1 MAMFREIRRRARHIA
16 PQVIAACLVGYFVFH
31 AVHGERGLLA
41 YLRLQQELA
50 QAKAVQSELSA
61 QRAEMRHRVSLLRPD
76 SLDPDMLEERA
87 RRVLNFAR
95 PDEIVILFP
104 DENDGLG
111 EE

>member
-1 MAMFREIRRRARHIA
+1 MAMLREIRRRARHIA

-31 AVHGERGLLA
+31 AVQGERGLLA

-50 QAKAVQSELSA
+50 QTKAVQAELAA
-61 QRAEMRHRVSLLRPD
+61 QRAEMRHKVSLLRPD

-95 PDEIVILFP
+95 PDEVVIL
-104 DENDGLG
+104 LQ
-111 EE
+111 EEKEHVSKK